1 MAWTK
6 RQLIEQAFGE
16 LAVKGQ
22 AYDIEPEEYE
32 LALGRMDAM
41 VATWESSRGVRIG
54 YAFGGDIEAD
64 AGIPDGAAE
73 AVFLNL
79 AVRIAPSFG
88 KQLQPET
95 KAQAGAA
102 YNGLL
107 IEAAKPREQQ
117 FSNTVPRG
125 QGTKPWRTYNRPYLP
140 KPSDSPLAVAQ
151 GGDLDIAGE

>member
-41 VATWESSRGVRIG
+41 VATWETKGVRIG
-54 YAFGGDIEAD
+54 YAFGPDIEAD
-64 AGIPDGAAE
+64 SGIPDGAAE

-79 AVRIAPSFG
+79 AVRIAPGFG
-88 KQLQPET
+88 KQLQGET
-95 KAQAGAA
+95 RAAAGAA
-102 YNGLL
+102 YNAML

-140 KPSDSPLAVAQ
+140 RPSDSPLAVAQ